1 MKNWTKR
8 IKMYYN
14 STVIRAGIYLLSAI
28 MKNFV
33 LNYERQLVDDCDN
46 NAPPI
51 QFFSFLN
58 ELLFLM
64 GNSKKRK
71 KNWRALGPKGTVQQF
86 NSINFVDLDWICCC
100 SCGGWNGLVWLGG
113 ASHPA
118 LSAEWKRWVMAAA
131 PNKQTNHPQL
141 SFSSINLFDW
151 EEKWSQWSQLNE
163 FMNEIERNWRD

>member
-1 MKNWTKR
+1 
-8 IKMYYN
+8 
-14 STVIRAGIYLLSAI
+14 

-71 KNWRALGPKGTVQQF
+71 KNWRALGP
-86 NSINFVDLDWICCC
+86 I
-100 SCGGWNGLVWLGG
+100 
-113 ASHPA
+113 
-118 LSAEWKRWVMAAA
+118 AAYDEQSEV
-131 PNKQTNHPQL
+131 NKA
-141 SFSSINLFDW
+141 
-151 EEKWSQWSQLNE
+151 
-163 FMNEIERNWRD
+163 MVGERARH